1 MVKLTDIGRQIAL
14 AAGNAY
20 RFATGGSAYDAVK
33 GSKRRAT
40 PTGILRSEDDELTH
54 TERRKLLSSARDV
67 HRNFSL
73 AAWMI
78 RRHLDYVST
87 FSFQCKTD
95 NGELDDSVERLV
107 RWWSQP
113 YNCDATGRMSLSKMV
128 RLAEMRRVIDGDVF
142 LLKLRDG
149 TVQAIEGDRIRTPD
163 GGVKPESGVN
173 PQNLIHGVETDE
185 AGRPLRYV
193 VCKRSKSSDAGS
205 FGKQFEF
212 ERVVQ
217 ARNLYHFAYAD
228 RFDQVRGIS
237 PLAPAVN
244 SLRDVYEGFDYALAK
259 MKVSQLFGLI
269 FYRDAADPVG
279 EASAASDQDG
289 DKYEVDFGTGPVKL
303 ELNAGDRAEFLE
315 SKTPSSEMQQ
325 FSQTM
330 IAVAL
335 KALDIPYS
343 FYAENFTN
351 YSGARQALLQYE
363 LSAKIKREDV
373 VAMLDHLTNWRIKMW
388 IADGVLPEANYRW
401 EWIPRGVSW
410 IDPLKEINANI
421 AAISSRITSRTRIL
435 REQGIDFY
443 DLADE
448 LKAEES
454 YFEKIGLPMAVDLQP
469 AMFENAEDTQQAV
482 Q

>member
-1 MVKLTDIGRQIAL
+1 
-14 AAGNAY
+14 
-20 RFATGGSAYDAVK
+20 
-33 GSKRRAT
+33 
-40 PTGILRSEDDELTH
+40 
-54 TERRKLLSSARDV
+54 
-67 HRNFSL
+67 
-73 AAWMI
+73 
-78 RRHLDYVST
+78 
-87 FSFQCKTD
+87 
-95 NGELDDSVERLV
+95 
-107 RWWSQP
+107 
-113 YNCDATGRMSLSKMV
+113 
-128 RLAEMRRVIDGDVF
+128 
-142 LLKLRDG
+142 
-149 TVQAIEGDRIRTPD
+149 
-163 GGVKPESGVN
+163 
-173 PQNLIHGVETDE
+173 
-185 AGRPLRYV
+185 
-193 VCKRSKSSDAGS
+193 
-205 FGKQFEF
+205 
-212 ERVVQ
+212 
-217 ARNLYHFAYAD
+217 
-228 RFDQVRGIS
+228 
-237 PLAPAVN
+237 
-244 SLRDVYEGFDYALAK
+244 
-259 MKVSQLFGLI
+259 
-269 FYRDAADPVG
+269 
-279 EASAASDQDG
+279 
-289 DKYEVDFGTGPVKL
+289 
-303 ELNAGDRAEFLE
+303 
-315 SKTPSSEMQQ
+315 
-325 FSQTM
+325 M